1 MHFGVVWE
9 PTSAAY
15 YRAIGPMQE
24 MEKRGHSVS
33 FPAGPEGEVDL
44 QRLAGCDLVHVY
56 RYSDADNLRLFAELD
71 RGGIALT
78 WDNDDD
84 FINVPKEGPS
94 YKFAGGLAGR
104 RIFTQQLKTARLAQ
118 TTITPSGTL
127 AERYRS
133 AGIADV
139 EVVENY
145 LAPHF
150 SRAYSPHLGIVIGWV
165 AGYEHR
171 ADTARIGIA
180 QALRQIMSEYDHVRV
195 ECIGVDLRLG
205 EEGDERGRYRHDLLV
220 PFEELPQRI
229 SGFDIGIA
237 PLADIPFNHSRS
249 NIKLKEY
256 AASGIPWLASP
267 VGPYAEMG
275 VKQGGRLVPD
285 GQWYEALRW
294 MVVRERERQLLAE
307 NAKAWAEKQTM
318 SDVARRW
325 ENIFVGAVNKRR
337 AQLEATP

>member
-1 MHFGVVWE
+1 MRFGVAWE

-33 FPAGPEGEVDL
+33 FPAGPEGDIEI
-44 QRLAGCDLVHVY
+44 QRLAGCDLVHIY
-56 RYSDADNLRLFAELD
+56 RHCDPDSYRVMAELA
-71 RGGIALT
+71 RGGIPLT

-84 FINVPKEGPS
+84 FTNVPKEGPS
-94 YKFAGGLAGR
+94 YKQMGGLAGR
-104 RIFTQQLKTARLAQ
+104 RIFMQQVKAARLVQ
-118 TTITPSGTL
+118 TTITPSETL
-127 AERYRS
+127 AERYRK
-133 AGIADV
+133 AGLTDV

-150 SRAYSPHLGIVIGWV
+150 SRVRSPHLGFVIGWV

-180 QALRQIMSEYDHVRV
+180 QALRQIMDEYDHVRV
-195 ECIGVDLRLG
+195 ECIGVDLRLRD
-205 EEGDERGRYRHDLLV
+205 DERYRHDLLV

-229 SGFDIGIA
+229 SAFDVGIA

-256 AASGIPWLASP
+256 AASGVPWLASP

-285 GQWYEALRW
+285 GEWYQALRW
-294 MVVRERERQLLAE
+294 MVVRERERELLAE
-307 NAKAWAEKQTM
+307 NAAAWAAKQTM
-318 SDVARRW
+318 SDIARRW
-325 ENIFVGAVNKRR
+325 ENIFVDAVDKRR